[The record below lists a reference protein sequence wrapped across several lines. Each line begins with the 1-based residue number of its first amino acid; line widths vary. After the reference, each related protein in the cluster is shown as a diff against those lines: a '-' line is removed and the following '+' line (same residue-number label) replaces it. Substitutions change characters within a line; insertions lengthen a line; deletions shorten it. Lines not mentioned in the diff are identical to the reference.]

1 MKMQNTER
9 TQRTSAEARK
19 VTYVEAAGWGKY
31 RWWRYLLGLVVIFF
45 VGLVVNGITVPRI
58 AFLLGGQEGLAAV
71 NRLDYAALGL
81 VGGFVAFRASFL
93 FFLAGI
99 LIAVTLIHQRHPRT
113 LVTAREKISWRR
125 VGHGFVAWFVPLW
138 LIAGLGQYFFYPDT
152 FSFNFDLTTFALFVP
167 IALIFVA
174 IQTTTEE
181 LFFRGYFV
189 AIQTTTEEL
198 FFRGYV
204 VQGAS
209 IVWSNRVFLALV
221 PAVIFA
227 LAHLLNPEASAG
239 GWLTVFFNYFLVPG
253 LLWTVVSLIDG
264 TTELAIGVHFA
275 NNISGNLLMGVA
287 GSAVTGSAVTAP
299 TLFTVSKFHATYTAL
314 SMLVVVP
321 VFLAIAYKVF
331 KHDGVSE
338 PLSQSHRQGR
348 R

>member
-1 MKMQNTER
+1 MRIKAIKGQQGIGTEVKD
-9 TQRTSAEARK
+9 A
-19 VTYVEAAGWGKY
+19 TYVDAAGWGKY

-45 VGLVVNGITVPRI
+45 VGLVVGGIATPRI
-58 AFLLGGQEGLAAV
+58 AFLLGGQEGLAAFS
-71 NRLDYAALGL
+71 RLDYAAFGP
-81 VGGFVAFRASFL
+81 VGGFVAVTAIFP

-99 LIAVTLIHQRHPRT
+99 LIAVTLIHERHPRT
-113 LVTAREKISWRR
+113 LVTAREQISWRR
-125 VGHGFVAWFVPLW
+125 VGHGFVAWFVPFW
-138 LIAGLGQYFFYPDT
+138 LIAGLGQYLFYPDT

-167 IALIFVA
+167 LALIF
-174 IQTTTEE
+174 T
-181 LFFRGYFV
+181 

-209 IVWSNRVFLALV
+209 LVWTNRVFLALV

-227 LAHLLNPEASAG
+227 LAHLFNPEASAG

-253 LLWTVVSLIDG
+253 LVWTAVSLIDG
-264 TTELAIGVHFA
+264 TTELAIGAHFA
-275 NNISGNLLMGVA
+275 NNIGGSLVMGVA
-287 GSAVTGSAVTAP
+287 GNAVNAP

-331 KHDGVSE
+331 KRDKASE
-338 PLSQSHRQGR
+338 PVS
-348 R
+348 

>member
-1 MKMQNTER
+1 MQNTER
-9 TQRTSAEARK
+9 AQGIIAEAKK

-31 RWWRYLLGLVVIFF
+31 RWWRYVLGLVVIFF
-45 VGLVVNGITVPRI
+45 VGLVVNGITVPRV
-58 AFLLGGQEGLAAV
+58 AFLLGGQEALAAFS
-71 NRLDYAALGL
+71 RLDYAALGL
-81 VGGFVAFRASFL
+81 VGGFVAFRASFP

-125 VGHGFVAWFVPLW
+125 VGHGFVAWFVPFW

-152 FSFNFDLTTFALFVP
+152 FSFNVDFNFATFALFVP
-167 IALIFVA
+167 IALIFTA

-181 LFFRGYFV
+181 LFFRSY
-189 AIQTTTEEL
+189 I
-198 FFRGYV
+198 

-209 IVWSNRVFLALV
+209 IVWSNRVFLALL

-253 LLWTVVSLIDG
+253 LVWTVVSLIDG
-264 TTELAIGVHFA
+264 TIELAIGVHFA
-275 NNISGNLLMGVA
+275 NNISGNLLMGIA
-287 GSAVTGSAVTAP
+287 GSAVAGSAVTAP

-331 KHDGVSE
+331 KRDEASE
-338 PLSQSHRQGR
+338 PVSQSHRQGR

>member
-1 MKMQNTER
+1 MKVKAIKGHQGSRM
-9 TQRTSAEARK
+9 EAK
-19 VTYVEAAGWGKY
+19 DATYVEAAGWGKY
-31 RWWRYLLGLVVIFF
+31 RWWRYFLGLVVIFF
-45 VGLVVNGITVPRI
+45 VGLVVGGIAIPRV

-71 NRLDYAALGL
+71 NRLDYAALGP
-81 VGGFVAFRASFL
+81 VGGFVAVTAIFS
-93 FFLAGI
+93 FFLAGT
-99 LIAVTLIHQRHPRT
+99 LIAVTLVHHRHPRT
-113 LVTAREKISWRR
+113 LITARERISWRR
-125 VGHGFVAWFVPLW
+125 VGHGFVAWFVPFW

-152 FSFNFDLTTFALFVP
+152 FSFNFDFDFATFALFVP
-167 IALIFVA
+167 IALIFTA

-181 LFFRGYFV
+181 LFFRGY
-189 AIQTTTEEL
+189 I
-198 FFRGYV
+198 

-209 IVWSNRVFLALV
+209 LVWSNRVFLALV

-227 LAHLLNPEASAG
+227 LAHLFNPEASAG

-275 NNISGNLLMGVA
+275 HNIGGNLLMGVA
-287 GSAVTGSAVTAP
+287 GGAVTAP

-331 KHDGVSE
+331 KRDEAST
-338 PLSQSHRQGR
+338 
-348 R
+348 

>member
-1 MKMQNTER
+1 MRFKANKGKPRIGT
-9 TQRTSAEARK
+9 K
-19 VTYVEAAGWGKY
+19 VKDVTYVEAAKWGKY

-45 VGLVVNGITVPRI
+45 VGLVVGGIATPRI
-58 AFLLGGQEGLAAV
+58 AFLLGGQEGFAAFR
-71 NRLDYAALGL
+71 RLDYAAFGP
-81 VGGFVAFRASFL
+81 VGGFVAFRAIFP

-113 LVTAREKISWRR
+113 LVTAREQISWRR
-125 VGHGFVAWFVPLW
+125 VGHGFVAWFVPFC

-152 FSFNFDLTTFALFVP
+152 FSFKFDLTTFALFVP
-167 IALIFVA
+167 IALIFTA

-181 LFFRGYFV
+181 LFFRGY
-189 AIQTTTEEL
+189 I
-198 FFRGYV
+198 

-227 LAHLLNPEASAG
+227 LSHLLNPEASAG

-275 NNISGNLLMGVA
+275 NNIGGVLLFDVA
-287 GSAVTGSAVTAP
+287 GSALNAP
-299 TLFTVSKFHATYTAL
+299 ALFTISKFHATYTAL
-314 SMLVVVP
+314 SMLLVVP

-331 KHDGVSE
+331 KRNEASE
-338 PLSQSHRQGR
+338 PVSQSDRSGR
-348 R
+348 W